1 MNEPSNNNRVV
12 LESINWSQTLP
23 FTHIFR
29 TFRLAITPSKLIVA
43 LCGVFACFFGGS
55 FLDLLVGNRV
65 VLEKPFYDLS
75 LPADEIQKYIDS
87 PTMVEFD
94 RWRKQAKD
102 QNKQMLTSA
111 LAQHLQSTQQ
121 SQDLADD
128 TDQVMSNLANTL
140 ETQQGKSL
148 DIVKKRYSQSESIL
162 QKNYEKLRK
171 TAKDKAKID
180 EQYDRDVE
188 KLRNARDFLIVAIKK
203 SPRVAGKILQSG
215 TDQAMEILI
224 KTDLDA
230 KELAKESQNVRADRE
245 ELEKTITLAESY
257 DRIINTQGLGIF
269 QAYLYYNILMFNS
282 AIDSV
287 LSAEF
292 FSNPNFKSFDQTPGV
307 PPGLVKTLGLSLAG
321 MAWFVHVHWLYFIVY
336 FLFCLAV
343 WGIAGG
349 AICRLIAL
357 HATRDEKIPWK
368 EAFSF
373 ATKKF
378 ASFFTA
384 PLMPILFIL
393 GCCVPLLLIGLVG
406 AIPFLGELV
415 VGIGFVLVL
424 LISFALAML
433 IIGGIGG
440 LGMLYP
446 TIAVEGSDTFDAFSR
461 SYSYVY
467 GRPWRT
473 IFYTLVAA
481 VYGTLCF
488 VFVKL
493 AASLIFYSASAITGK
508 TMNLADAAYA
518 APLGKLQAIWF
529 HPSFSGPFFGHF
541 YQFPLGLSE
550 KIAGFFIAIWV
561 FLLVGAV
568 VSFAITFFF
577 SGYTMIYLLLRRAV
591 DSTELDE
598 VYVEEFETR
607 MPETLPAQEDA
618 VGETQPPQ
626 PQAPESTPTPP
637 AEPTP
642 PATGPSDSTDQQ
654 G

>member
-1 MNEPSNNNRVV
+1 MSEPLNNNRVV
-12 LESINWSQTLP
+12 LESINWRQALP

-29 TFRLAITPSKLIVA
+29 TFRLAITPSKLILA
-43 LCGVFACFFGGS
+43 LVGVFACFFGGS
-55 FLDLLVGNRV
+55 FLDLIVGNRV

-75 LPADEIQKYIDS
+75 VPADEIQKYIDS

-102 QNKQMLTSA
+102 QNQQMLSSA
-111 LAQHLQSTQQ
+111 LARHLQSPDKA
-121 SQDLADD
+121 QDLANDN
-128 TDQVMSNLANTL
+128 DQAMSNLANTL
-140 ETQQGKSL
+140 ETQQGRSFE
-148 DIVKKRYSQSESIL
+148 IIKKRYNQSESVIN
-162 QKNYEKLRK
+162 KNYENLRK
-171 TAKDKAKID
+171 NAKDKKKLD
-180 EQYDRDVE
+180 EQYDRDIE
-188 KLRNARDFLIVAIKK
+188 KLRNARDFLVVAIKK
-203 SPRVAGKILQSG
+203 SPRVAGKILQFSPVE
-215 TDQAMEILI
+215 ASEILVR
-224 KTDLDA
+224 TDPDA
-230 KELAKESQNVRADRE
+230 KDQIRETQNARTDRE
-245 ELEKTITLAESY
+245 ELEKTTLLAESY

-269 QAYLYYNILMFNS
+269 QSFLYYNILMFNS

-321 MAWFVHVHWLYFIVY
+321 LAWFVHVHWLYFIIY

-343 WGIAGG
+343 WAIAGG
-349 AICRLIAL
+349 AICRLVAL

-368 EAFSF
+368 EAVSF
-373 ATKKF
+373 ASKKF
-378 ASFFTA
+378 VSFFTA
-384 PLMPILFIL
+384 PLMPIIFIL
-393 GCCVPLLLIGLVG
+393 GCCIPLLLIGLIG
-406 AIPFLGELV
+406 AIPFLGELI

-467 GRPWRT
+467 GRPWRM

-481 VYGTLCF
+481 IYGTLCF

-493 AASLIFYSASAITGK
+493 AASLVFHAASSITGK

-529 HPSFSGPFFGHF
+529 NPSFSGPFFGHF
-541 YQFPLGLSE
+541 YQFPLSVSE

-561 FLLVGAV
+561 FLLVGMV
-568 VSFAITFFF
+568 VAFAISFFF

-598 VYVEEFETR
+598 VYVEEFESR
-607 MPETLPAQEDA
+607 MPETLPSSDKGTTGEAPAAQQSSPSSTSPSDPLPP
-618 VGETQPPQ
+618 ETGVSESNEE
-626 PQAPESTPTPP
+626 PQA
-637 AEPTP
+637 
-642 PATGPSDSTDQQ
+642 
-654 G
+654 